1 MAFSEPGRADST
13 ASHSSNREIETI
25 VEEFTG
31 EVSPGARTPTSAE
44 SDRSPLTPRAKS
56 SLAKKLAKSLGF
68 SSNSQ
73 ASSSECKTTKSFG
86 DGDRAAV
93 PSDLKQNSDRNVRFG
108 GASQNAAMQE
118 STWSTTTKS
127 TAVMSV
133 NSGSAGP
140 SQTAT
145 FVSPFQRAQEAAV
158 RGESSL
164 FYSPPTS
171 FVSAISSKPSKAMS
185 STLEEEASQAR
196 KSPLGLANPATRSGE
211 LEMRKGKLALLD
223 PLCGEERT
231 TSGSL
236 AAKSRRSSLTYSV
249 KSSGMMLQFHCCYPC
264 AA

>member
-31 EVSPGARTPTSAE
+31 EVSPGARTPTSTE
-44 SDRSPLTPRAKS
+44 STSSPLTPRAKS

-68 SSNSQ
+68 SSNGK
-73 ASSSECKTTKSFG
+73 ASSSESNTSKAFG
-86 DGDRAAV
+86 DGDRAAI
-93 PSDLKQNSDRNVRFG
+93 PSDTKQNLDRNVRFG
-108 GASQNAAMQE
+108 EASQNAAMQE
-118 STWSTTTKS
+118 STWSTTTNS
-127 TAVMSV
+127 AAVVSG
-133 NSGSAGP
+133 NSGNAGP
-140 SQTAT
+140 SQTAA
-145 FVSPFQRAQEAAV
+145 FVSPFQHAAV

-164 FYSPPTS
+164 FYSPSNS

-223 PLCGEERT
+223 PPSGDERT
-231 TSGSL
+231 TSGNL

-249 KSSGMMLQFHCCYPC
+249 KSSGTLLQNFCYYPC
-264 AA
+264 AS